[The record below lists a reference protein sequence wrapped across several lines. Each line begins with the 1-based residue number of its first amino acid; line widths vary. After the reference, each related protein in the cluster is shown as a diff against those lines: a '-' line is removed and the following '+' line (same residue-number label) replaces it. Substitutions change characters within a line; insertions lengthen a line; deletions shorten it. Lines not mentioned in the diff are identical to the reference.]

1 MNKRYLS
8 LAVIALLL
16 FVPMYAVL
24 LGFILALAQG
34 TIAVI
39 MLIAH
44 KAFTDTALKLILYGI
59 IEVMLSVTLLYIIK
73 NIMHRDKDYQRIK
86 TEAQNDDS
94 PLLDCESEKA
104 NLTYIPEKICRYLM
118 VALIAE
124 IFLVIGLAG
133 SGLLYLSFDMYR
145 VVFEMSSGKAFLA
158 CLFWSLTDV
167 EGTLVFM
174 AEISDSASAIG
185 SSKIT
190 ALILICSTLILEG
203 AITFV
208 LTSFF
213 ALFAL

>member
-1 MNKRYLS
+1 MNKKYLS

-39 MLIAH
+39 IFIVR

-59 IEVMLSVTLLYIIK
+59 IEIMFSVTLMFIIK
-73 NIMHRDKDYQRIK
+73 NIMHRDKEYQRMQ
-86 TEAQNDDS
+86 TEAKNDDS
-94 PLLDCESEKA
+94 PLLNCETEKD
-104 NLTYIPEKICRYLM
+104 NLTYIPEKICRYLA
-118 VALIAE
+118 VAFLAE

-133 SGLLYLSFDMYR
+133 SGLLYLSFDMWR

-167 EGTLVFM
+167 EGTLVCL
-174 AEISDSASAIG
+174 AEISDSASVIG

-190 ALILICSTLILEG
+190 ALILICSTLMLEG
-203 AITFV
+203 MALFFITC
-208 LTSFF
+208 FF
-213 ALFAL
+213 TLFAL